1 MSKQHKTSIGGQ
13 ALIEGIMMK
22 GPEKSAMAI
31 RLPDKSI
38 DVEIWENKT
47 VTAWYRKTPFVR
59 GIFNFVA
66 TLMDGYKCLMKS
78 AEKSGYDEE
87 NPDKLD
93 LWIQKHFGEK
103 AGTVIMF
110 IASVIGAALAL
121 LLFMVIPTFVV
132 NWLNSLLPLGGL
144 ATLVEGIIKVAILVG
159 YMVAVSKT
167 PDIHRMF
174 QYHGAEHKSICCY
187 EAGLPLTVENVRK
200 QGRLHPRCG
209 TSFLLIVVI
218 ISVLVNSFISWS
230 NPWLR
235 VVFKLL
241 LMPVVVGISYEI
253 IKLAG
258 RYTNLCTRAISAPGM
273 WLQKI
278 TTQEPDDEMI
288 EIALAAL
295 MPVLP
300 EVEGSDNW

>member
-38 DVEIWENKT
+38 DVEVWENKT

-174 QYHGAEHKSICCY
+174 QYHGAEHKSIYCY

-241 LMPVVVGISYEI
+241 LLPVVVGISYEI

-278 TTQEPDDEMI
+278 TTQEADDEMI

>member
-38 DVEIWENKT
+38 DVEVWENKT

-174 QYHGAEHKSICCY
+174 QYHGAEHKSIYCY

-241 LMPVVVGISYEI
+241 LMPLVVGISYEI

>member
-38 DVEIWENKT
+38 DVEVWENKT
-47 VTAWYRKTPFVR
+47 VTAWYRKTPIVR

-110 IASVIGAALAL
+110 IASVIGVALAL

-174 QYHGAEHKSICCY
+174 QYHGAEHKSIYCY

>member
-174 QYHGAEHKSICCY
+174 QYHGAEHKSIYCY

>member
-38 DVEIWENKT
+38 DVEVWENKT

-174 QYHGAEHKSICCY
+174 QYHGAEHKSIYCY

-241 LMPVVVGISYEI
+241 LLPVVVGISYEI

-273 WLQKI
+273 RLQKI

>member
-38 DVEIWENKT
+38 DVEVWENKT

-110 IASVIGAALAL
+110 IASVIGVALAL

-174 QYHGAEHKSICCY
+174 QYHGAEHKSIYCY

-241 LMPVVVGISYEI
+241 LMPLVVGISYEI

>member
-38 DVEIWENKT
+38 DVEVWENKT

-110 IASVIGAALAL
+110 IASVIGVALAL

-174 QYHGAEHKSICCY
+174 QYHGAEHKSIYCY

-288 EIALAAL
+288 VIALAAL

>member
-31 RLPDKSI
+31 RLPDTSI
-38 DVEIWENKT
+38 DVEVWENKT

-174 QYHGAEHKSICCY
+174 QYHGAEHKSIYCY

>member
-22 GPEKSAMAI
+22 GPEKSAMAV
-31 RLPDKSI
+31 RLPNKSI
-38 DVEIWENKT
+38 DVEVWENKT

-93 LWIQKHFGEK
+93 LWVQEHFGEK
-103 AGTVIMF
+103 AGTVIML
-110 IASVIGAALAL
+110 IASVLGAALAL
-121 LLFMVIPTFVV
+121 LMFLVIPTFVV
-132 NWLNSLLPLGGL
+132 NWLNQLIGLGGF
-144 ATLVEGIIKVAILVG
+144 ATLVEGVIKVAILVG
-159 YMVAVSKT
+159 YMFAVSKT

-174 QYHGAEHKSICCY
+174 QYHGAEHKCIYCY
-187 EAGLPLTVENVRK
+187 EAGLPLTVENVRE

-258 RYTNLCTRAISAPGM
+258 RYTNTCTRIISAPGM

-295 MPVLP
+295 NPVLP

>member
-38 DVEIWENKT
+38 DVEVWENKT

-87 NPDKLD
+87 KPDKLD

-110 IASVIGAALAL
+110 IASVIGVALAL

-174 QYHGAEHKSICCY
+174 QYHGAEHKSIYCY

>member
-38 DVEIWENKT
+38 DVEVWENKT

-174 QYHGAEHKSICCY
+174 QYHGAEHKSIYCY

-241 LMPVVVGISYEI
+241 LLPVVVGISYEI

>member
-38 DVEIWENKT
+38 DVEVWGNKT

-174 QYHGAEHKSICCY
+174 QYHGAEHKSIYCY

-241 LMPVVVGISYEI
+241 LMPLVVGISYEI

>member
-22 GPEKSAMAI
+22 GPEKSAMAV
-31 RLPDKSI
+31 RLPNKSI
-38 DVEIWENKT
+38 DVEVWENKT

-93 LWIQKHFGEK
+93 LWVQEHFGEK
-103 AGTVIMF
+103 AGTVIML
-110 IASVIGAALAL
+110 IASVLGAALAL
-121 LLFMVIPTFVV
+121 LMFLVIPTFVV
-132 NWLNSLLPLGGL
+132 NWLNQLIGLGGF

-159 YMVAVSKT
+159 YMFAVSKT

-174 QYHGAEHKSICCY
+174 QYHGAEHKCIYCY
-187 EAGLPLTVENVRK
+187 EAGLPLTVENVRE

-258 RYTNLCTRAISAPGM
+258 RYTNTCTRIISAPGM

-295 MPVLP
+295 NPVLP

>member
-174 QYHGAEHKSICCY
+174 QYHGAEHKSIYCY

-258 RYTNLCTRAISAPGM
+258 RYTNLCTRVISAPGM

>member
-38 DVEIWENKT
+38 DVEVWENKT

-174 QYHGAEHKSICCY
+174 QYHGAEHKSIYCY

>member
-38 DVEIWENKT
+38 DVEVWENKT

-110 IASVIGAALAL
+110 IASVIGVALAL

-174 QYHGAEHKSICCY
+174 QYHGAEHKSIYCY

-241 LMPVVVGISYEI
+241 LLPVVVGISYEI

>member
-38 DVEIWENKT
+38 DVEVWENKT

-110 IASVIGAALAL
+110 IASVIGVALAL

-174 QYHGAEHKSICCY
+174 QYHGAEHKSIYCY

>member
-22 GPEKSAMAI
+22 GPEKSAMAV
-31 RLPDKSI
+31 RLPNESI
-38 DVEIWENKT
+38 DVEVWENKT

-93 LWIQKHFGEK
+93 LWVQEHFGEK
-103 AGTVIMF
+103 AGTVIML
-110 IASVIGAALAL
+110 IASVLGAALAL
-121 LLFMVIPTFVV
+121 LMFLVIPTFVV
-132 NWLNSLLPLGGL
+132 NWLNQLIGLGDF

-159 YMVAVSKT
+159 YMFAVSKT

-174 QYHGAEHKSICCY
+174 QYHGAEHKCIYCY
-187 EAGLPLTVENVRK
+187 EAGLPLTVENVRE

-258 RYTNLCTRAISAPGM
+258 RYTNTCTRIISAPGM

-295 MPVLP
+295 NPVLP